1 MKYLRKSKGGKDTHE
16 AVTDTKVGEHLLPP
30 LVTLNLT
37 IPTFHPKLV
46 RLDLSVSTYQ
56 DRYFTLYMSLNTSLS
71 T

>member
-46 RLDLSVSTYQ
+46 RLDLSVSTY
-56 DRYFTLYMSLNTSLS
+56 FTLYMSLNTSLS